1 MPSCSP
7 GGCTKRSKERI
18 RSSYATRELWSSKKP
33 HTRGTDRGHEA
44 FLEEKEIEE
53 LNIAGVD
60 SEGAVLATMFSLI
73 DAGYQVKIL
82 ECLVSPTTAG
92 IGKP

>member
-7 GGCTKRSKERI
+7 GGVRRGQRKG
-18 RSSYATRELWSSKKP
+18 YARRTPPGSFGRRKNHILGV
-33 HTRGTDRGHEA
+33 HRGHEA

-73 DAGYQVKIL
+73 DAGYQVKIWN
-82 ECLVSPTTAG
+82 AW
-92 IGKP
+92 